1 MEAAVILWLVM
12 MACKTTDPGSSP
24 TNEAS
29 LSADGLE
36 AAVLE
41 TMGSVVALRWRQSVA
56 GTAQATFSVTGE
68 ADRATPVVDAVVVV
82 GENELLLLGLPFD
95 ADVTWSL
102 TLIAED
108 GTTLTE
114 SGSLTTDALPEG
126 LPEAEVLL
134 SDEAGWDAGSPFVLT
149 AMNGVGSGANRAWTF
164 IIDRLGRV
172 VWAQETP
179 NQRTTLHARLSY
191 DGTQILI
198 DHNSFWAI
206 FDGGE
211 VSQVARVGIDGVIVE
226 TVDTPNLHHP
236 FTELADGSLVWG
248 ASTGFYADEV
258 IRKRTP
264 DGTVTDLWSCEA
276 LLDAL
281 NVDAYCGS
289 NTLFWNE
296 ADDTF
301 LFSLYSV
308 DTIIEVDHATGDTL
322 RTFGHLPDSWAF
334 DPEES
339 AFWWQHGVHYTAE
352 GTLLVSAKAGENATE
367 TVVREYTLDAD
378 SQTLTEVWS
387 FGEGEGVYGSE
398 MGEAHRLSGG
408 NTLHNY
414 GSTARIR
421 EATPDGVVVW
431 DVAWAGGTYIGRSE
445 VIADL
450 YDLWE

>member
-1 MEAAVILWLVM
+1 MIPWLVW
-12 MACKTTDPGSSP
+12 MACKPTDPISSP
-24 TNEAS
+24 DDTHTGAP

-41 TMGSVVALRWRQSVA
+41 TMGSVVALRWSQPVA
-56 GTAQATFSVTGE
+56 GTAQATFSLSGE
-68 ADRATPVVDAVVVV
+68 ADRLTPLVDAVA
-82 GENELLLLGLPFD
+82 GDNELLLLGAPFG
-95 ADVTWSL
+95 AEVTWSL
-102 TLIAED
+102 TLTADE
-108 GTTLTE
+108 E
-114 SGSLTTDALPEG
+114 SLTTEPATLTTDPLPDG
-126 LPEAEVLL
+126 VPVAEVLV
-134 SDEAGWDAGSPFVLT
+134 SNEAGWDAESRYVLT
-149 AMNGVGSGANRAWTF
+149 AMNGTGGGASLAWTF

-172 VWAQETP
+172 VWAQQTP
-179 NQRTTLHARLSY
+179 NQRTTLHARRSY

-211 VSQVARVGIDGVIVE
+211 ASQVARVGIDGVIVE
-226 TVDTPNLHHP
+226 TYDTPNLHHP

-264 DGTVTDLWSCEA
+264 EGTVTDLWSCEA
-276 LLDAL
+276 LLNSL
-281 NVDAYCGS
+281 GVDEYCGS
-289 NTLFWNE
+289 NTLFWSE
-296 ADDTF
+296 STDTF

-322 RTFGHLPDSWAF
+322 RTFGHLPESWAF
-334 DPEES
+334 DPDES
-339 AFWWQHGVHYTAE
+339 AFWWQHGVHYTEE
-352 GTLLVSAKAGENATE
+352 GTLLVSTKDRFNGTE
-367 TVVREYTLDAD
+367 TVVREYALDED

-408 NTLHNY
+408 NILHNY
-414 GSTARIR
+414 GSTPRIR
-421 EATPDGVVVW
+421 EATAEGDVVW
-431 DVAWAGGTYIGRSE
+431 DVSWEQGTYIGRSE

-450 YDLWE
+450 YDLWP